1 MLQAIVQSHEP
12 LGNFLGA
19 FREAFRNR
27 PQYRHF
33 QAYVLAL
40 LIHLGSRN
48 LAGLSRALPDG
59 RKACSLYRFMAKMDW
74 DTEQV
79 EQVRWKMLN
88 RRTRRAVQAAARQ
101 GKPVPVFLIIDDSVV
116 EKTGKK
122 MEGVAYHYSHSAG
135 GTVLGHVW
143 VTGHLVVLGQ
153 SYPISWKLYRRQGD
167 CEGAGIPFVSKPEL
181 AEAILRDFTALPD
194 TQVYVL
200 TDSWYPSQEMLNA
213 CQAKGFQFIS
223 AVKSNRKFK
232 ATEGNL
238 QVQQWQQSLPETAFD
253 LVTVNATG
261 YQVWSATGRLSSG
274 HAVKLVINRVVTQ
287 EGWRYLISTDL
298 SLSPQTI
305 LSHYLVRWE
314 VENFYRV
321 AKQSLGW
328 GDYQSGSDRRD
339 LLAIERHV
347 QLMMVAHAYLE
358 LQRQEAIASAD
369 DPEAHI
375 TLGDIQN
382 QLRSHSRRAE
392 IAQVFD
398 LAQHGFTLEMI
409 YQCLA
414 A

>member
-1 MLQAIVQSHEP
+1 MLQAIIQYHES
-12 LGNFLGA
+12 LGNFLSA
-19 FREAFRNR
+19 FREAFRNQ

-33 QAYVLAL
+33 QAYVLGL
-40 LIHLGSRN
+40 LIYLGNRN
-48 LAGLSRALPDG
+48 LAGLSRAIPAG
-59 RKACSLYRFMAKMDW
+59 RRACSLYRFVAKMDW

-79 EQVRWKMLN
+79 EQVRREMLN
-88 RRTRRAVQAAARQ
+88 RHTRRALQAIAQ
-101 GKPVPVFLIIDDSVV
+101 HGKPIPLFLIIDDSVV
-116 EKTGKK
+116 AKTGKK

-153 SYPISWKLYRRQGD
+153 SYPISWRLYRRQTD

-181 AEAILRDFTALPD
+181 AEAILRDFTAWPD

-200 TDSWYPSQEMLNA
+200 TDSWYSSQEMLNI
-213 CQAKGFQFIS
+213 CRDKGFELIS

-232 ATEGNL
+232 MTEGNL
-238 QVQQWQQSLPETAFD
+238 QVQQWQQSIAEDAFD
-253 LVTVNATG
+253 LVIVNANS

-274 HAVKLVINRVVTQ
+274 HAVKLVINRMVTQ

-298 SLSPQTI
+298 ALSPQSI

-328 GDYQSGSDRRD
+328 GDYQMRD
-339 LLAIERHV
+339 LFAIERHV
-347 QLMMVAHAYLE
+347 QLMMVVHAYLE
-358 LQRQEAIASAD
+358 LQRQEALASAD

-375 TLGDIQN
+375 TLGDIQR
-382 QLRSHSRRAE
+382 QLRAHSRRAE
-392 IAQVFD
+392 IAHVFD
-398 LAQHGFTLEMI
+398 LAQHGFTLETI
-409 YQCLA
+409 YQRLA